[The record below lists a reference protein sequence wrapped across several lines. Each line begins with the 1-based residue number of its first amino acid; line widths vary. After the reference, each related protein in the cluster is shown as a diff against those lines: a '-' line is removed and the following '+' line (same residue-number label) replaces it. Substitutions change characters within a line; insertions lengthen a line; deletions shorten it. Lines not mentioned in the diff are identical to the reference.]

1 MKFRKTISLLTL
13 CIIILSFIAAS
24 YGILSDNGNGQY
36 EYKSIHGKTISIYG
50 KGLYKNDSVSVASQ
64 AIAQDIVTIILGI
77 PLLIISL
84 YLSRKG
90 LIKGRLLLT
99 GTLGYFL
106 YTYTSYSFLS
116 MYNSLFL
123 IYVMLMSLSFFAFTL
138 AMMSFDIQDLSLYFD
153 EKLPVKFLGCFLIF
167 IAFSIGMMWLG
178 RIVPSLINNT
188 LPNGLE
194 HYATLVIQALDLGFL
209 VPTGIISG
217 ILVIKKKAIGYLLA
231 SVVII
236 KSITMLSAITA
247 MIIGQIHVGI
257 KVNFV
262 EIVLFPLFNLLVI
275 YCMTLIMKSVKE
287 PRYE

>member
-178 RIVPSLINNT
+178 RKI
-188 LPNGLE
+188 
-194 HYATLVIQALDLGFL
+194 
-209 VPTGIISG
+209 
-217 ILVIKKKAIGYLLA
+217 
-231 SVVII
+231 
-236 KSITMLSAITA
+236 
-247 MIIGQIHVGI
+247 
-257 KVNFV
+257 
-262 EIVLFPLFNLLVI
+262 
-275 YCMTLIMKSVKE
+275 
-287 PRYE
+287 

>member
-13 CIIILSFIAAS
+13 CIIILYFIAAS

-167 IAFSIGMMWLG
+167 IAFAIGMMWLG

-194 HYATLVIQALDLGFL
+194 HYTTLVIQALDLGFL

-217 ILVIKKKAIGYLLA
+217 ILVIKKESNWISRNLA
-231 SVVII
+231 
-236 KSITMLSAITA
+236 LE
-247 MIIGQIHVGI
+247 
-257 KVNFV
+257 NF
-262 EIVLFPLFNLLVI
+262 LG
-275 YCMTLIMKSVKE
+275 
-287 PRYE
+287 R